1 MYNSN
6 VVLPIFLE
14 PAYRLFKLIGYGKYT
29 QTFFAVNEE
38 EYPFI
43 PCVIQKILFPQ
54 QKDFEQKLQILQ
66 QLSKSSQIPKL
77 IDYRCT
83 NDYIYLIFEHIEG
96 INLNTLLTEQGILS
110 ENQIW
115 QILTDILTILK
126 LLHSYKLIHCD
137 IKPENII
144 YRSDTQDFV
153 LVDFAG
159 SQVAVGHYQASNIIA
174 GSPEYAAPELVLSKP
189 RFNSDLYSLGVTC
202 IYLLTQVRPFDLFDI
217 ANNEWAWHHYLQ
229 TPISTRLGHILDKL
243 INQDVNHRYQ
253 SVDEVLIAMGI
264 SASIRREQKKAPV
277 EHTLTINTH
286 PASEVNAV
294 AVYLDSNLDNSI
306 IASTHDNKT
315 ICIWDFKTQRLKR
328 AVHGHTKPVT
338 SVAFSPDGKIL
349 ATGSDD
355 KTIKLWNQDYQEI
368 HTLVGHQHVVKS
380 VAFSPNGQIIASG
393 SWDKT
398 VRLWDITTGKGIVL
412 AGHKL
417 QVSAVT
423 FSPDGKFLASASFD
437 KTVRL
442 WINNTHQYS
451 LSNILSSHTWA
462 VTAVA
467 FSPDGKILATG
478 SDDNTIKLW
487 DINTGEEFATL
498 TGHSWSITALVF
510 NFDGTLLISA
520 SKDKTVK
527 VWQVSN
533 TEEITTLSGHTDSV
547 ISIAIANADTQT
559 IVSGSKDKTIKL
571 WKFEEFKIP
580 DFFKKSGI

>member
-43 PCVIQKILFPQ
+43 PCVIQKILLPY
-54 QKDFEQKLQILQ
+54 QKNFELKLQILQ
-66 QLSKSSQIPKL
+66 HLTKSSQIPKL
-77 IDYRCT
+77 IDYRYS
-83 NDYIYLIFEHIEG
+83 NDCIYLIFEHVEG
-96 INLNTLLTEQGILS
+96 INLNTLLAEQGNIS
-110 ENQIW
+110 ENQVW
-115 QILTDILTILK
+115 QILTDILTTLK

-144 YRSDTQDFV
+144 CRNSSQDFV
-153 LVDFAG
+153 LVDFAT
-159 SQVAVGHYQASNIIA
+159 SQVANDYLTSNIIV

-189 RFNSDLYSLGVTC
+189 RFSSDLYSLGVTC

-217 ANNEWAWHHYLQ
+217 ANNEWAWRHYLQ
-229 TPISTRLGHILDKL
+229 TPISARLGNILDQL
-243 INQDVNHRYQ
+243 INQDVNHRFV
-253 SVDEVLIAMGI
+253 SVDEVLMAMGI
-264 SASIRREQKKAPV
+264 SASTRCEQSWQAPV
-277 EHTLTINTH
+277 EHTLTITTH

-294 AVYLDSNLDNSI
+294 AIHADGNI
-306 IASTHDNKT
+306 IASAHDNKT
-315 ICIWDFKTQRLKR
+315 IYIRDLKTNLVLHTLQ
-328 AVHGHTKPVT
+328 GHSKPVT
-338 SVAFSPDGKIL
+338 SLAFSPDGKIL

-368 HTLVGHQHVVKS
+368 HTLIGHQHVVKS
-380 VAFSPNGQIIASG
+380 VAFNPNGQVIASG

-398 VRLWDITTGKGIVL
+398 VRLWDVTTGKEVVL
-412 AGHKL
+412 TGHKL

-423 FSPDGKFLASASFD
+423 FSSDGKFLASASFD

-467 FSPDGKILATG
+467 FSPDAKILATG

-487 DINTGEEFATL
+487 YVNTGEEFATL

-510 NFDGTLLISA
+510 SSNEVLISA

-527 VWQVSN
+527 VWQVGN
-533 TEEITTLSGHTDSV
+533 TEEITTLSEHIDSV
-547 ISIAIANADTQT
+547 TSIAIANADTQT
-559 IVSGSKDKTIKL
+559 IISGSKDKTIKL
-571 WKFEEFKIP
+571 FKIP
-580 DFFKKSGI
+580 EIPHFLKKSGI